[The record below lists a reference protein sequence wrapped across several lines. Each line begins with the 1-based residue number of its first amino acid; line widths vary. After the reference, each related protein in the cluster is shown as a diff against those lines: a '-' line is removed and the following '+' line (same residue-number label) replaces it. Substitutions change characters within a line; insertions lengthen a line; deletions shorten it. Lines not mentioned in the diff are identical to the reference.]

1 MRSPLAVLAVL
12 ATLALAAC
20 GSDSGGESTP
30 AASVPA
36 PTATASA
43 SGAVTEI
50 SAADAGEQ
58 VEAGDGYL
66 VDVRED
72 DEWDAGHAPEAV
84 HVPLGELS
92 DAKLAELDEAR
103 GDKTLVFI
111 CRSGNR
117 SAEAAAAAQ
126 AAGLEDVV
134 SVAGGMGDWVAA
146 GLPLEPQDGE
156 II

>member
-1 MRSPLAVLAVL
+1 V
-12 ATLALAAC
+12 
-20 GSDSGGESTP
+20 D
-30 AASVPA
+30 
-36 PTATASA
+36 
-43 SGAVTEI
+43 
-50 SAADAGEQ
+50 
-58 VEAGDGYL
+58 AGDGYL

-72 DEWDAGHAPEAV
+72 DEWDAGHAPDAV
-84 HVPLGELS
+84 HVPLGDLS
-92 DAKLAELDEAR
+92 EAKLAELDEAR
-103 GDKTLVFI
+103 GDKALVFI

-126 AAGLEDVV
+126 AAGLENVV